1 MHLSS
6 EYHVYN
12 TKRRVAGLEPISEE
26 VFEDKKATL
35 AQQSQVHSQLS
46 EVLYKCQACKKTF
59 KTPEQLEQH
68 KKSKNH
74 KKAEKVYL
82 ASHPEGV
89 SSMFDNIT
97 TDKPL
102 AGSVLSLLSQ
112 HS

>member
-46 EVLYKCQACKKTF
+46 EVLYRCQATKKTF
-59 KTPEQLEQH
+59 KTQ
-68 KKSKNH
+68 
-74 KKAEKVYL
+74 
-82 ASHPEGV
+82 
-89 SSMFDNIT
+89 
-97 TDKPL
+97 
-102 AGSVLSLLSQ
+102 
-112 HS
+112 